1 MSAPTTVEEYLRQIP
16 NPAPCAHS
24 ATTSD
29 PPCHDC
35 IERRITTANALRA
48 GQDPS
53 AALGLVPPAMANGAA
68 VATPPQTVA
77 PDAATE
83 ALLGVPLDLEV
94 NPDDFDDEGF
104 PLPGTNKLTLEEP
117 THVTLP
123 SEGSF
128 DDKMDAAVAQLVAN
142 QPPVPEGAF
151 MTPGEPNP
159 LVPGMTTTPPQPIQA
174 PDPAAL
180 LAQMTGGAIEQPA
193 PPAAPPVPTL
203 DAEQLA
209 RRAEIEAGTHPAV
222 AEVLEIAALI
232 QAAPDNVPR
241 STLLGYAQKSY
252 EVNELIVW
260 PGPPSTGL
268 PIGEPLN
275 NGDALMVDPATG
287 LVVKYVDPSQAD
299 ILAPIVVGTAE
310 APAAAQ
316 IEPVVEQA
324 PSTAPSV
331 EDATTGSSPEER
343 PPLHPAGHRDALI
356 KFVKARWPELNP
368 TKDDIS
374 YIVIDMLTELAQLNG
389 WGEVQNPATPTPQT
403 PATQPQA
410 PVQPAEPHPAVVD
423 AIAEAAAVAAP
434 VQVDMSTLTQH
445 CPHGMPGTD
454 FATNPPRS
462 ASCVECMNDGGPPP
476 TMSKLVAERFQ
487 LAHLETQCARA
498 MCNRTIQPGTVI
510 GLVSNVG
517 WCCAVCTKPV
527 RPAAPTA

>member
-53 AALGLVPPAMANGAA
+53 AALGLVPPQANGAA

-94 NPDDFDDEGF
+94 NPDDFDEDGF
-104 PLPGTNKLTLEEP
+104 PLPGTNKLTLEAP
-117 THVTLP
+117 T
-123 SEGSF
+123 
-128 DDKMDAAVAQLVAN
+128 
-142 QPPVPEGAF
+142 
-151 MTPGEPNP
+151 MTPPPEPNP
-159 LVPGMTTTPPQPIQA
+159 LVPGMTFTPQQEIQPQA
-174 PDPAAL
+174 ADPAAL

-287 LVVKYVDPSQAD
+287 LVVKYRDPSQAD
-299 ILAPIVVGTAE
+299 ILAPI
-310 APAAAQ
+310 
-316 IEPVVEQA
+316 
-324 PSTAPSV
+324 

-356 KFVKARWPELNP
+356 KFVKAHWPELNP
-368 TKDDIS
+368 TKDDVS
-374 YIVIDMLTELAQLNG
+374 YIVIDLLTEMGLA
-389 WGEVQNPATPTPQT
+389 EVTRGVPGMEHLQTPTT
-403 PATQPQA
+403 PAQA
-410 PVQPAEPHPAVVD
+410 PVQPVEPHPAVVD